1 MKKAFRIYLIAW
13 AIMFVIFNVVVIVL
27 PKETTVAGVTYQKLG
42 GLSWITLILFELCFV
57 GHLACT
63 WFACKQDKLTG
74 TFYRLPLIRLSY
86 ACVIVTLVL
95 GCLAMAIL
103 SLPSWVPLIVALLV
117 MAIYVVSILKATA
130 AAEIVEGIDEK
141 VKAKTAFIKTLTV
154 DAQTLLS
161 RAKSEPVKTACK
173 KVFEAVRYSD
183 PMSTDALSDV
193 ESRIRTEFDA
203 LTDAVIADN
212 ADAATA
218 SADELLMLIRER
230 NSKCKMEKQGK

>member
-13 AIMFVIFNVVVIVL
+13 AIMFVLFNAVVIAL
-27 PKETTVAGVTYQKLG
+27 PKETTIAGITYTKLG
-42 GLSWITLILFELCFV
+42 GLSWITLIVFELCFV
-57 GHLACT
+57 GHLVCT
-63 WFACKQDKLTG
+63 WFALKQNKLTG

-95 GCLAMAIL
+95 GCLAMAIPN
-103 SLPSWVPLIVALLV
+103 LPSWIPLVLTLV
-117 MAIYVVSILKATA
+117 VIAIYVFAILKAAA
-130 AAEIVEGIDEK
+130 AAEIVEEIDEK
-141 VKAKTAFIKTLTV
+141 VKTRTAFIKSLTV

-161 RAKSEPVKTACK
+161 RAKSEPVKSACK

-183 PMSTDALSDV
+183 PMSSDLLADV

-203 LTDAVIADN
+203 LTDAVITDN

-218 SADELLMLIRER
+218 SADELLTLIKER
-230 NSKCKMEKQGK
+230 NSRCKMEK

>member
-1 MKKAFRIYLIAW
+1 MKKAFKLYLIAW
-13 AIMFVIFNVVVIVL
+13 AIMFVLFNAVVIAL
-27 PKETTVAGVTYQKLG
+27 PKEVTIGNVVYTKLG

-57 GHLACT
+57 GHLVCT
-63 WFACKQDKLTG
+63 WFACKQNKLTG

-95 GCLAMAIL
+95 GCLAMTIPN
-103 SLPSWVPLIVALLV
+103 LPSWIPLVLTLAV
-117 MAIYVVSILKATA
+117 MAIYVFAILKAAA
-130 AAEIVEGIDEK
+130 AAEIVEEIDEK

-154 DAQTLLS
+154 DANTLCS
-161 RAKSEPVKTACK
+161 RAKSEQVQTACK

-183 PMSTDALSDV
+183 PMSADALSDV

-218 SADELLMLIRER
+218 SADELLALIQER
-230 NSKCKMEKQGK
+230 SSRCKTEK